1 MMETVLNNSRLKT
14 SITILAT
21 QTLIRQSLQ
30 IVLNEERELKVLD
43 AVSTATDLLEKLKL
57 QKSDVVLLCFMENEG
72 KNIDVINKLYKVAPE
87 TKVVIL
93 SSPNSFLNQ
102 PEALKLGVTG
112 IVGTNQNTRALVRVV
127 KQVAEGEVW
136 LNQKLLSELLDKNFN
151 DGNGNKKRKNF
162 MKGDDLTNREIEVIG
177 MIGLG
182 MNNKDIAKKMFI
194 SEATVRH
201 HLSSIYGKL
210 NIEDRLNLAIYA
222 YQQGIVPVS
231 LDSV

>member
-1 MMETVLNNSRLKT
+1 MEPFLSNSRQKT

-30 IVLNEERELKVLD
+30 IILNEERELNVL
-43 AVSTATDLLEKLKL
+43 ASVGTATELVEKLKL
-57 QKSDVVLLCFMENEG
+57 QKSDVVLFCLMESEG
-72 KNIDVINKLYKVAPE
+72 KNIDVLRKVHKVAPE

-93 SSPNSFLNQ
+93 SSPDSSLNQ
-102 PEALKLGVTG
+102 PEALKLGVSG
-112 IVGTNQNTRALVRVV
+112 IVGTNQNTRALVRII
-127 KQVAEGEVW
+127 KQIAEGEVW
-136 LNQKLLSELLDKNFN
+136 LNQKLLSQLLDDKYSEA
-151 DGNGNKKRKNF
+151 NGGKKKKKF
-162 MKGDDLTNREIEVIG
+162 TKGDDLTNREIEVVG

-222 YQQGIVPVS
+222 YQQGIVPIS
-231 LDSV
+231 MNSF